1 MAAEEKPVREFL
13 DAVGSSP
20 DLWRALDLRILA
32 ISIRSEWHNLLT
44 RCYLSS
50 ATPDSVTRVTNLPS
64 TRDVLCRQFVLPATD
79 LPRIIG
85 EVETGALD
93 VGRLQILYRA
103 IRASPGQDRY
113 DFSGYTFSDLSERFR
128 AAYRPWSCHQLTAM
142 GNTVHEL
149 IIELPGRRFRLDNA
163 VRILEQP
170 FDGLD
175 GVARYGVGSPDP
187 LEPNRV
193 CLFEVFAPLEIQIR
207 TEQCRFERG
216 VLHYSLRAG
225 SEAAAQGSRLSVFA
239 RAAGGVPKTT
249 MVPIGRGD

>member
-103 IRASPGQDRY
+103 IRASKAPVSTSPMILGR
-113 DFSGYTFSDLSERFR
+113 SV
-128 AAYRPWSCHQLTAM
+128 A
-142 GNTVHEL
+142 GN
-149 IIELPGRRFRLDNA
+149 
-163 VRILEQP
+163 
-170 FDGLD
+170 
-175 GVARYGVGSPDP
+175 
-187 LEPNRV
+187 
-193 CLFEVFAPLEIQIR
+193 
-207 TEQCRFERG
+207 
-216 VLHYSLRAG
+216 
-225 SEAAAQGSRLSVFA
+225 
-239 RAAGGVPKTT
+239 
-249 MVPIGRGD
+249 